1 MAIQIRR
8 GTSAL
13 AQTSSEILKDGQP
26 FYAYDTGEFYVGDG
40 IYSLQALSPV
50 VAGIGYRLTMSE
62 GVVSTITADHE
73 VVVGTISDANFATLV
88 RRGGDIIIN
97 QKCYFHRITGEDID
111 HALSGSSG
119 YDIYYRGFLKSNYFT
134 NIGIDTPLEVLLR
147 VESNSNSSDHSI
159 YAKAVSTATATN
171 VPTFTYSDG
180 ILNITTT

>member
-13 AQTSSEILKDGQP
+13 AQTSSEILKAGQP
-26 FYAYDTGEFYVGDG
+26 FYATDTGEYYVGDG
-40 IYSLQALSPV
+40 NSTLQLLSPV
-50 VAGIGYRLTMSE
+50 AAGIGCQFTISE
-62 GVVSTITADHE
+62 STASTITADGE
-73 VVVGTISDANFATLV
+73 VVVGTISHANFATLV

-97 QKCYFHRITGEDID
+97 HQCYFHRITGEDID

-119 YDIYYRGFLKSNYFT
+119 YDIYYRGFLKSNYST
-134 NIGIDTPLEVLLR
+134 NIGIDTPLEVQLR
-147 VESNSNSSDHSI
+147 VESNSNSSDHFI

-171 VPTFTYSDG
+171 VPTFSYSDG